1 MKKLLLGSTAL
12 VVGGVMA
19 APAMAADPIKMGLGA
34 TDQRAPIFCERAEVY
49 LSMGRSHQA
58 LIDLNHAIKLN
69 SADARAY
76 LLRAHAYKQLG
87 DFTHELKDSAMAKEL
102 GAKVRGQ
109 VAPQPLTD

>member
-1 MKKLLLGSTAL
+1 
-12 VVGGVMA
+12 
-19 APAMAADPIKMGLGA
+19 
-34 TDQRAPIFCERAEVY
+34 
-49 LSMGRSHQA
+49 MGRSHQA